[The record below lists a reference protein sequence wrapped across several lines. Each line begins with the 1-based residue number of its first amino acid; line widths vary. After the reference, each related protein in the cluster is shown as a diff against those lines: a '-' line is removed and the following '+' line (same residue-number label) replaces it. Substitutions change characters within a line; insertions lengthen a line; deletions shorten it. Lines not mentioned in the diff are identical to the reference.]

1 MKKEEELKKKIYK
14 LILVGDE
21 NVGKTHILYKYLK

>member
-1 MKKEEELKKKIYK
+1 MKKEEELKKKFYK
-14 LILVGDE
+14 LILFGDE